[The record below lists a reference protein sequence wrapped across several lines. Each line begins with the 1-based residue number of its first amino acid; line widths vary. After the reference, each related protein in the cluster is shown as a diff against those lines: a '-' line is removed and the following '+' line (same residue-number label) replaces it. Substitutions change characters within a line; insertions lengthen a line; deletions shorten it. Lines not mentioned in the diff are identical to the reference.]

1 MFAEGYPR
9 IEKRGSSTVIRSR
22 LLRTGKSETYVIF
35 DYDMEAWRDTNS
47 NNACY
52 KNSKNNENNEDNNNK
67 AMTHQI
73 NTCSSIL
80 LVLLITIFAH
90 LS

>member
-9 IEKRGSSTVIRSR
+9 IEKRESSTVIRSR

-35 DYDMEAWRDTNS
+35 DYDMGAWRDTNS

-52 KNSKNNENNEDNNNK
+52 KNSKNDENNEDNNNK

-73 NTCSSIL
+73 NTCFIL